1 MTKRHFLI
9 LALVMG
15 GIAFLQWLII
25 PHPAAIRPANLA
37 EEPWR
42 IQSQTG
48 FDAKQALA
56 TLNAAS
62 LWGKLPDIAP
72 DAPLNAPEW
81 RFLGAMVRGADR
93 HVIIKIEDQPEQRLV
108 PGDTLPGG
116 SQILSIESDRL
127 CLLMDG
133 RKRSLAIYPD
143 GPLGGIMPRQE
154 EAPARSGGAKRAKRQ
169 NR

>member
-1 MTKRHFLI
+1 MTKRHFSI
-9 LALVMG
+9 LALAVG
-15 GIAFLQWLII
+15 GIAFLQWLVI
-25 PHPAAIRPANLA
+25 PRPAPIRPASLA

-42 IQSQTG
+42 IPGRTG

-56 TLNAAS
+56 ALNAAS

-93 HVIIKIEDQPEQRLV
+93 HVIIKIEDRPEQRLV

-116 SQILSIESDRL
+116 SQILGIESDRL

-133 RKRSLAIYPD
+133 RKRSLSIYPD
-143 GPLGGIMPRQE
+143 GPLSGIMPGQE
-154 EAPARSGGAKRAKRQ
+154 EAPARPGGAKHAKRQ